1 MPSSEFS
8 KLVIAGLKKAGMPLV
23 DVARITGLTEARI
36 EKVLAKKAT
45 LTHSQMDAIERATG
59 RSAGQ
64 LAISGAGIKD
74 KRLTSLID
82 ALAECHENT
91 RDAAALAKHC

>member
-36 EKVLAKKAT
+36 EKVLAQKAA
-45 LTHSQMDAIERATG
+45 LTHPQMDAIERATG
-59 RSAGQ
+59 RTAGQ
-64 LAISGAGIKD
+64 LAMSGAGIKD
-74 KRLTSLID
+74 KRFASVIN
-82 ALAECHENT
+82 ALAEAHENT
-91 RDAAALAKHC
+91 RAAAALAKHA